1 VSIFEYLQALVP
13 IVTEVTVPFEYHGQ
27 LIGQKG
33 KEIRQIMDECEVTI
47 TIPKPEDHSNIIK
60 ISGPPGKIPHA
71 EEVIKNRVQ
80 RLEEDRRQRVRYF
93 QDYLL

>member
-1 VSIFEYLQALVP
+1 LSVVDCLQALVP
-13 IVTEVTVPFEYHGQ
+13 IVVEVTVPFEYHGQ

-33 KEIRQIMDECEVTI
+33 KEIRQIMDECEVII
-47 TIPKPEDHSNIIK
+47 TIPKPDDHSNIIK

-80 RLEEDRRQRVRYF
+80 RLEEERRQRVRF
-93 QDYLL
+93 C